1 MPNNST
7 KEDLVKLI
15 SEHPDLKLVFMAGD
29 GCTDDYT
36 YTLCN
41 HFYCE
46 VEYIYESD
54 ERIFVGLNDAVEY
67 YCDLYGNDSNY
78 SHCSNKEFEKLMT
91 DKANELNHYQAII
104 VWINNI

>member
-1 MPNNST
+1 MPN
-7 KEDLVKLI
+7 
-15 SEHPDLKLVFMAGD
+15 
-29 GCTDDYT
+29 
-36 YTLCN
+36 
-41 HFYCE
+41 
-46 VEYIYESD
+46 
-54 ERIFVGLNDAVEY
+54 FVGLNDAVEY